1 MTDTDLKGGVAHTP
15 APLDRSA
22 RVYVA
27 GHRGLVGSA
36 IVRKLQAEGF
46 EDVVGRTSSEL
57 DLKDRDAVFEFF
69 AETKPKYVVL
79 AAAKVG
85 GILANSTYP
94 VEFLSDNLRI
104 QTNVM
109 DAALAQEVD
118 RLLFLGSSC
127 IYPKFAPQPIKEDTL
142 LTGHLEPTN
151 DAYAIAKIAGILGVQ
166 SVRREYGLPW
176 ISAMPTNLY
185 GPNDNFSPKGSH
197 VLPALIRR
205 YDEAASGGTGTV
217 TNWGTGNPRR
227 EFLHVDD
234 MADACLHL
242 MEHYDGPAQ
251 VNVGTGSDVTIRE
264 IAETIADVVGFDGE
278 TEWDTTKPDGT
289 PQKLLDVTKLA
300 DAGWTAKIGLREGL
314 ESTVAWYREHATA
327 LRG

>member
-1 MTDTDLKGGVAHTP
+1 MTAVDGVEYTP
-15 APLDRSA
+15 GPLDRDA
-22 RVYVA
+22 TFYVA

-36 IVRKLQAEGF
+36 IVRRLESAGF
-46 EDVVGRTSSEL
+46 TNVVGRTSSEL
-57 DLKDRDAVFEFF
+57 DLKDRDATFAFF
-69 AETKPKYVVL
+69 REVQPRYVVL

-85 GILANSTYP
+85 GIMANNTYP
-94 VEFLSDNLRI
+94 VDFLSDNMRI
-104 QTNVM
+104 QTNAL
-109 DAALAQEVD
+109 DAALDTDVD

-127 IYPKFAPQPIKEDTL
+127 IYPKFAPQPIPEDSL

-151 DAYAIAKIAGILGVQ
+151 DAYAIAKIAGILHVQ
-166 SVRREYGLPW
+166 AARRQYGKPW

-205 YDEAASGGTGTV
+205 YDEAAHSGAASV
-217 TNWGTGNPRR
+217 TNWGTGSPRR
-227 EFLHVDD
+227 EFLHSDD

-242 MEHYDGPAQ
+242 MEHYDGPSQ

-264 IAETIADVVGFDGE
+264 IAETIAGVVGYEGD

-289 PQKLLDVTKLA
+289 PQKLLDVSYLA
-300 DAGWTAKIGLREGL
+300 SLGWTSQISLEEGLRR
-314 ESTVAWYREHATA
+314 TVAWYRENMGA